1 MGGLV
6 RAARVSDAAA
16 IAAVSSAASPATYA
30 ELIQRQ
36 ADLVFVA
43 ESDGSVVGYLA
54 LQHSAHPAV
63 ESRNPIQL
71 WQLYVIPAFHGS
83 GIAAQLMAAALEY
96 ARSHLHDVIWLGV
109 SEHNAR
115 GMAFYRKHGF
125 NPLGLHQVGA
135 GNHAHDDILM
145 SRSAS

>member
-16 IAAVSSAASPATYA
+16 IAAVSSAAPPITYA
-30 ELIQRQ
+30 ELIQRH
-36 ADLVFVA
+36 ADLVYVA

-54 LQHSAHPAV
+54 LQHEAHPAV

-96 ARSHLHDVIWLGV
+96 ARRHLHDVIWLGV

-125 NPLGLHQVGA
+125 NPLGLHRVGA
-135 GNHAHDDILM
+135 GHHEHDDVLM
-145 SRSAS
+145 SRSVS